1 MTIEQQ
7 FWEQVNSLVANA
19 SPAQPKFRLYYNDQG
34 RPIVYTMEELEGNYI
49 EVDRLT
55 YLEASMNVRVL
66 DNKLVKI
73 NTTTFKKL
81 MPSTAGTPCYPD
93 NVAIVVPE
101 GQPCIYW
108 SLDVTN

>member
-1 MTIEQQ
+1 MTTEQQ
-7 FWEQVNSLVANA
+7 FWDQVNSLVANA
-19 SPAQPKFRLYYNDQG
+19 ATQQPKFRLYYNDQG

-66 DNKLVKI
+66 DNKLIKI

-81 MPSTAGTPCYPD
+81 MPAAAGTPCYPD
-93 NVAIVVPE
+93 NVAIVVAE